1 MAGVIWRS
9 DANPPNWVA
18 ARLGMDRRSLG
29 NRLHAIKRAKGLG
42 GADRVSIEEDGTV
55 REGCGE
61 EIGNLHD
68 ED

>member
-1 MAGVIWRS
+1 
-9 DANPPNWVA
+9 
-18 ARLGMDRRSLG
+18 MDRRSLG

-55 REGCGE
+55 RDDHGE
-61 EIGNLHD
+61 DIGNLYD